1 MLIYDIMRR
10 RKSWMRKLDEI
21 GCTYGYVHG
30 NGIREG
36 WENVDEV

>member
-21 GCTYGYVHG
+21 GCTYGMSMEMG
-30 NGIREG
+30 LEKGG
-36 WENVDEV
+36 KM